1 MNRKEI
7 NFVTDLSSKTIVVT
21 GSNSGIGFESAR
33 LFASKNAIVIMA
45 VRSID
50 RGQNAKDDILK
61 EFPKANII
69 VMKLDLS
76 DLKTVLDFS
85 NELKSR
91 NVVIDVL
98 LNNAGIMTV
107 PYGSTVDGYEK
118 QIGVNHFG
126 HFYLTHLVFDL
137 MNKKTGRIV
146 NVSSLAHKYG
156 KIDFNSF
163 KYDENIKYNKMKA
176 YAQSKL
182 ANMLFTNKLARLLE
196 KKNSHIIAL
205 SAHPGISRTN
215 LGRHVKGSLFF
226 KIFDPIINLF
236 SQNRFM
242 GSLPLVLA
250 STDIDAVN
258 GNYYGPSGI
267 FGTKGMPKKVKNSR
281 RSNNKELQDKFY
293 KTSIESLKIKEGI

>member
-7 NFVTDLSSKTIVVT
+7 NFLPDLSSKTIVVT
-21 GSNSGIGFESAR
+21 GSNSGIGLESAR
-33 LFASKNAIVIMA
+33 LFASKNANVIMA

-137 MNKKTGRIV
+137 INKKTGRIV

-242 GSLPLVLA
+242 GSLPLVHM
-250 STDIDAVN
+250 N
-258 GNYYGPSGI
+258 
-267 FGTKGMPKKVKNSR
+267 
-281 RSNNKELQDKFY
+281 
-293 KTSIESLKIKEGI
+293 

>member
-7 NFVTDLSSKTIVVT
+7 NFIPNLYSKTIIVT

-33 LFASKNAIVIMA
+33 LFASKKANVIMA
-45 VRSID
+45 VRSVD
-50 RGQNAKDDILK
+50 RGQKAKEDILND
-61 EFPKANII
+61 FPEANIT

-76 DLKTVLDFS
+76 DLSTVKTFAE
-85 NELKSR
+85 ELRLKDIK
-91 NVVIDVL
+91 IDVL

-126 HFYLTHLVFDL
+126 HFDLSHLVFDL
-137 MNKKTGRIV
+137 INKDNGRII
-146 NVSSLAHKYG
+146 NVSSIAHNYG
-156 KIDFNSF
+156 KINFDSF

-182 ANMLFTNKLARLLE
+182 SNMLFTNKLARLL
-196 KKNSHIIAL
+196 KANGSYIIAL

-250 STDIDAVN
+250 AVDDEAVN
-258 GNYYGPSGI
+258 GDYYGPSGL
-267 FGTKGMPKKVKNSR
+267 FGTKGMPKKVKNSK
-281 RSNNKELQDKFY
+281 RSNNIDLQDKFY
-293 KTSIESLKIKEGI
+293 EASLDSLKIKKGI